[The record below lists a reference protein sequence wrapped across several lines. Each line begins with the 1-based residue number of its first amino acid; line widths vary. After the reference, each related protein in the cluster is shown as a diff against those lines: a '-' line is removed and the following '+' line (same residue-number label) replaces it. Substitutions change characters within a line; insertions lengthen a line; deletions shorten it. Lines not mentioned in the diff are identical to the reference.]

1 MARVVILGAGVMGSA
16 MAVPAA
22 RNGHQVSLVGTH
34 LDSEIITSIKSNGY
48 HPRLNITL
56 PDSVTPHAIEDWAG
70 VVATPMDL
78 LILGVSSAGVDW
90 AIDRLCAD
98 LDRMPPILI
107 ITKGL
112 RDDGTDIEVLPRLIK
127 RSIEQRTG
135 IEVDVMAV
143 AGPCIA
149 GELAVQRDTSVIFTG
164 EDDALVA
171 RTIEMLSAPFYHVR
185 SSADLMGVEYCAA
198 FKNFYALAV
207 GWAQGHLEVMESRE
221 DAPRMHNLASG
232 IFTQSIHELRI
243 LVENLGG
250 DAASVI
256 GLPGVGDLYVTCLA
270 GRNSRM
276 GRLLGLGHS
285 YSHAKNSFMAEDTV
299 EGAELALVLG
309 PALRRLW
316 SENRLP
322 VSQMPLTRS
331 IVEAICDDVPLVM
344 TWDEFA
350 R

>member
-1 MARVVILGAGVMGSA
+1 MGSA

-22 RNGHQVSLVGTH
+22 TNGHQVSLVGTH
-34 LDSEIITSIKSNGY
+34 LDSEIITSVKSTGR

-56 PDSVTPHAIEDWAG
+56 PDSVTPHAIEDWG
-70 VVATPMDL
+70 DVVAKPMDL
-78 LILGVSSAGVDW
+78 LILGVASAGVDW
-90 AIDRLCAD
+90 AIDRMCAD
-98 LDRMPPILI
+98 LDRIPPILI

-112 RDDGTDIEVLPRLIK
+112 RDDGVHIEVLPRLIR
-127 RSIEQRTG
+127 RSIEQRTRFK
-135 IEVDVMAV
+135 VDVMAV

-149 GELAVQRDTSVIFTG
+149 SELAVQRDTSVIFTG
-164 EDDALVA
+164 DHEALVSRA
-171 RTIEMLSAPFYHVR
+171 IEMLSAPFYHVR
-185 SSADLMGVEYCAA
+185 FSDDLVGVEYCAA
-198 FKNFYALAV
+198 FKNFYSLAV

-221 DAPRMHNLASG
+221 DAPRSHNVASG

-243 LVENLGG
+243 MVENSGG
-250 DAASVI
+250 DTASVI
-256 GLPGVGDLYVTCLA
+256 GLPGVGDLFVTCLA

-276 GRLLGLGHS
+276 GRLLGLGHP

-299 EGAELALVLG
+299 EGAELAFALG

-316 SENRLP
+316 SENRLLA
-322 VSQMPLTRS
+322 SQMPLTRC
-331 IVEAICDDVPLVM
+331 IVEATCDDKPLAI